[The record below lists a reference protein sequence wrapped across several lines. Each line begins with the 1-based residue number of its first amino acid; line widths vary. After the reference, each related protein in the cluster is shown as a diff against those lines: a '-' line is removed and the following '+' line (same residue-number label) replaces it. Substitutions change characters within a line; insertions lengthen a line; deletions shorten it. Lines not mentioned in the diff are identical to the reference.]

1 MTETTE
7 TKLYKSLPS
16 QKNRKLKPVRRVV
29 IMNKNLLWNLPWWNL
44 PRLLLEN
51 QTAYLL
57 WLLAAMLI
65 YPVVMM
71 R

>member
-1 MTETTE
+1 
-7 TKLYKSLPS
+7 
-16 QKNRKLKPVRRVV
+16 
-29 IMNKNLLWNLPWWNL
+29 MNKNVMWNLPCWNL

-57 WLLAAMLI
+57 WMFLSMLM
-65 YPVVMM
+65 YLPMMM

>member
-1 MTETTE
+1 MKRTCN
-7 TKLYKSLPS
+7 P
-16 QKNRKLKPVRRVV
+16 
-29 IMNKNLLWNLPWWNL
+29 LLMALRL

-57 WLLAAMLI
+57 WIFLSMLI

>member
-1 MTETTE
+1 
-7 TKLYKSLPS
+7 
-16 QKNRKLKPVRRVV
+16 
-29 IMNKNLLWNLPWWNL
+29 MNKNLLWNLPWWNL